1 MRQFSIP
8 AEDFDLEQTMTCGQ
22 TFCWHRIN
30 GKLYEQGAEESEQ
43 ESRFYTFRDGEALIV
58 EEKEEE
64 ITVETE
70 LPREEVEEAL
80 GVHHDLE
87 EIFQTFPDN
96 VKLSEAREELWGL
109 RIVQDKFFPCLI
121 SYLLSPQMR
130 IPRIKKLHNEIAR
143 KYGEVI
149 EFDGKELLRF
159 PTREELSEASEEELR
174 ELGTGYRAKYIIETL
189 EILEE
194 EDFDPEEICEMDYG
208 EARERMKDL
217 YGVGDKVADC
227 VLLFSLGFYEAYPID
242 TWADKA
248 LKNHFE
254 DLYSDD
260 YGELSE
266 NMRNHFGEYSGY
278 AQEYIF
284 HAARQGHIEV
294 E

>member
-109 RIVQDKFFPCLI
+109 RIVQDEFFPCLI

-130 IPRIKKLHNEIAR
+130 IPRIKKMHSEIAR
-143 KYGEVI
+143 KYGEVREI
-149 EFDGKELLRF
+149 DGKELLRF
-159 PTREELSEASEEELR
+159 PTREELSEATEEELR
-174 ELGTGYRAKYIIETL
+174 ELGTGYRAKYIVETL
-189 EILEE
+189 DILEE
-194 EDFDPEEICEMDYG
+194 QDFNPEEVAEMEYG
-208 EARERMKDL
+208 EAREELKKL

-248 LKNHFE
+248 LKSHFE

-266 NMRNHFGEYSGY
+266 NMRQHFGEFSGY